1 MKRGRDVVARWREQ
15 NPNENLDLNAAY
27 MSHARAPQVNIS
39 GADLRNADLMGA
51 VLQRANLSG
60 CHLNPCHMYHANLK
74 EANLSGARLN
84 GANLRG
90 ANLSGA
96 DLSDADLDR
105 ATLSDANLSGAKLV
119 KANLSRAI
127 LTDSDLTD
135 ADLTGASFEGATLA
149 RTDLTN
155 ALCKNSDFFQ
165 TQFWNANFSGAQ
177 FAGSSLGYTVF
188 QDCDL
193 RLAQGLEQ
201 VRHDAP
207 STIGLDTVYRSGGAV
222 PLPFLTESGLPPTV
236 AALQGIVSG
245 AQPVLG
251 DCFIACSD
259 KDDEFAQ
266 RLNSDLRDRGV
277 RCWVFSVRLRGN
289 PLVDRHSTSDQEE
302 VERWVRYYSKLIVVG
317 STAGLDTEAVLGDI
331 TQAKERQQSTG
342 RWVLFLVSPDDGL
355 ITPGGRLAR
364 TLVAEHVVFDLRGQ
378 DHDTQAYETEVER
391 LAEALKQDQPAS
403 AGAPAFDGQL

>member
-1 MKRGRDVVARWREQ
+1 MANMEHVQLVKRGRDVVARWREQ

-60 CHLNPCHMYHANLK
+60 CYLNPCHMYHANLK
-74 EANLSGARLN
+74 EADLTGARLN

-96 DLSDADLDR
+96 DLSGADMDR

-119 KANLSRAI
+119 NANLSRAI
-127 LTDSDLTD
+127 LTGADLTD

-155 ALCKNSDFFQ
+155 AVLKDSDFFQ
-165 TQFWNANFSGAQ
+165 AQFWNANFTGAH
-177 FAGSSLGYTVF
+177 FAGSSVGYTVF

-193 RLAQGLEQ
+193 RLAQGLDQ

-207 STIGLDTVYRSGGAV
+207 STIGLDTIYRSGGTIAAS
-222 PLPFLTESGLPPTV
+222 FLTEAGLPPTV
-236 AALQGIVSG
+236 AAFQVAISG
-245 AQPVLG
+245 EPPVLG

-259 KDDEFAQ
+259 QDDEFAQ
-266 RLNSDLRDRGV
+266 ALKSDLQNRGV
-277 RCWVFSVRLRGN
+277 RCWVFSERVRGN
-289 PLVDRHSTSDQEE
+289 SLVDRHSTSDQEE
-302 VERWVRYYSKLIVVG
+302 VERWVRYYSKMIVVG
-317 STAGLDTEAVLGDI
+317 STAGLDTEAILSDI
-331 TQAKERQQSTG
+331 TRAKERQQSTD
-342 RWVLFLVSPDDGL
+342 RRVLFLVSPDDGL
-355 ITPGGRLAR
+355 IAPTGRFAR
-364 TLVAEHVVFDLRGQ
+364 TLAAEHVVYDLRGYR
-378 DHDTQAYETEVER
+378 DDRPAYEAELER
-391 LAEALKQDQPAS
+391 LAEELKQDQPA
-403 AGAPAFDGQL
+403 